1 MCQSPK
7 VCAEG
12 HKPCSR
18 CCIQLFSGVAGQIPN
33 PSVAKGARALAGR
46 AGPFHG
52 SDRALLSLAGD
63 MVFQHREPLIR
74 AFLRGARDPDSALR
88 ASSLSNLGELCQH
101 LGFQLGS
108 IIQEVPAPSFP
119 DPAWGAWGLSLTSA
133 FISTWLGC

>member
-1 MCQSPK
+1 
-7 VCAEG
+7 
-12 HKPCSR
+12 
-18 CCIQLFSGVAGQIPN
+18 
-33 PSVAKGARALAGR
+33 
-46 AGPFHG
+46 
-52 SDRALLSLAGD
+52 

-119 DPAWGAWGLSLTSA
+119 DPAWGAWPLLNER
-133 FISTWLGC
+133 IC